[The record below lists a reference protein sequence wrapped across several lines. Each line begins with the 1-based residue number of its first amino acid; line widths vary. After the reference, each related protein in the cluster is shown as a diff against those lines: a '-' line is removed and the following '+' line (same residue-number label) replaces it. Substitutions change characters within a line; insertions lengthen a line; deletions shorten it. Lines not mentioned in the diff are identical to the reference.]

1 MLRTAAV
8 LLLLAASS
16 PALAADV
23 SALEPAFGNTLLSTY
38 PDGRTAKAWLSR
50 DGTYRGQSRR
60 GTALAGRWSIKGEK
74 VCFKQSRPFP
84 APVSWCT
91 PLHRGGVG
99 TSWTAKAVTGE
110 QIRVQLVK
118 GR

>member
-1 MLRTAAV
+1 MLRIAV
-8 LLLLAASS
+8 VLLLAAAS

-23 SALEPAFGNTLLSTY
+23 SALEPAFRNTLVSTY
-38 PDGRTAKAWLSR
+38 PDGRTAKAWLNR
-50 DGTYRGQSRR
+50 NGTYRGVSRR
-60 GTALAGRWSIKGEK
+60 GKQLAGKWSLRGEK

-91 PLHRGGVG
+91 PVKRGGVG
-99 TSWTAKAVTGE
+99 TSWKTKAVTGE
-110 QIRVQLVK
+110 QIRVTLVA